1 MGHNKLVTRG
11 DTKNEKT
18 KKYYLM
24 GKKKM
29 RKKFLIKLSGTVG
42 QGKRLE
48 GIQIVL
54 VDKNSGSPSDTIV
67 RAFIKK

>member
-1 MGHNKLVTRG
+1 
-11 DTKNEKT
+11 
-18 KKYYLM
+18 M

-29 RKKFLIKLSGTVG
+29 RKKFLIKLSGTVC

-54 VDKNSGSPSDTIV
+54 VDKNSGAPSDTNV

>member
-1 MGHNKLVTRG
+1 
-11 DTKNEKT
+11 
-18 KKYYLM
+18 M

-54 VDKNSGSPSDTIV
+54 VKKNAGPPTVSNAKS
-67 RAFIKK
+67 FIQGR

>member
-1 MGHNKLVTRG
+1 
-11 DTKNEKT
+11 
-18 KKYYLM
+18 M

-48 GIQIVL
+48 GIQRVL
-54 VDKNSGSPSDTIV
+54 VDKNSGAPSDTNV